1 MTQHTWRS
9 FHNRPFVGHASVVAG
24 WIKAVLCVRRRLK
37 TRHVRRDGES
47 NTKNRKTQ
55 FSEERVLKDA
65 RQQNGLIC
73 SFSCFSVKYLEL
85 LVKLK
90 ETGHSRA
97 PVVTLCG
104 VPASPALM
112 LKDIFSVITGETGK
126 LQREKEAPNSGNLE
140 V

>member
-1 MTQHTWRS
+1 MTG
-9 FHNRPFVGHASVVAG
+9 NRTLRTE
-24 WIKAVLCVRRRLK
+24 K
-37 TRHVRRDGES
+37 
-47 NTKNRKTQ
+47 Q
-55 FSEERVLKDA
+55 FSKERVLKDA

-73 SFSCFSVKYLEL
+73 SFSCFYVKYLEL

-126 LQREKEAPNSGNLE
+126 LQREKEAPNSGSLRVKE
-140 V
+140 GVCPRQ